1 MENFFSI
8 YDALLD
14 SMVRLSGMT
23 KQDYII
29 ARLLKFEITV
39 QGNPKVYKAM
49 KQELA
54 FLCGR
59 LSESGFLP
67 DSDWAAR
74 LDHLLPN
81 HAVCEWKHPD
91 YPLFRASFDNPQK
104 SLGSALRSSI
114 LLSLCFI
121 LAAVI
126 PQRAALGCRP
136 GKPA

>member
-1 MENFFSI
+1 MSRKVMDCCNRWRSKTVSFEVIN
-8 YDALLD
+8 AL
-14 SMVRLSGMT
+14 VAASGMT

-39 QGNPKVYKAM
+39 QGNPRVYKAM

-74 LDHLLPN
+74 LDHLL
-81 HAVCEWKHPD
+81 
-91 YPLFRASFDNPQK
+91 
-104 SLGSALRSSI
+104 
-114 LLSLCFI
+114 LLLDGMKE
-121 LAAVI
+121 V
-126 PQRAALGCRP
+126 
-136 GKPA
+136 

>member
-1 MENFFSI
+1 MSLKNRDNHNRWRNKTVAFRVSPEEDQQIETF
-8 YDALLD
+8 
-14 SMVRLSGMT
+14 VKLSGLT

-39 QGNPKVYKAM
+39 QGNPRVYKAM

-74 LDHLLPN
+74 LDHLL
-81 HAVCEWKHPD
+81 
-91 YPLFRASFDNPQK
+91 
-104 SLGSALRSSI
+104 
-114 LLSLCFI
+114 LLLNGMKE
-121 LAAVI
+121 V
-126 PQRAALGCRP
+126 
-136 GKPA
+136 

>member
-1 MENFFSI
+1 MSRPIVDYKGRRRSKTIAFRVSPEEDEVIN
-8 YDALLD
+8 AL
-14 SMVRLSGMT
+14 VAASGMT

-39 QGNPKVYKAM
+39 QGNPRVYKAM

-74 LDHLLPN
+74 LDHLL
-81 HAVCEWKHPD
+81 
-91 YPLFRASFDNPQK
+91 
-104 SLGSALRSSI
+104 
-114 LLSLCFI
+114 LLLDGMKE
-121 LAAVI
+121 V
-126 PQRAALGCRP
+126 
-136 GKPA
+136 